1 MEAAGLAASKKSAG
15 QHGTLIFMDE
25 SGFSEG
31 SVIRRTWAPRGQTP
45 VLRPRCRN
53 WRWMSAMG
61 ALAYSLDGRRSRVLL
76 LFQPGAVR
84 AGAILRF
91 LRHLRRHV
99 HGRVILLWDSVQP
112 HRAAVVRDW
121 IDRNHRWLSVERLPA
136 YAPELNPVEGMWNWL
151 KGTGLANVCEDEL
164 GPLVHR
170 ARCAAERLRHN
181 DAVLSGFLAKA
192 GLSL

>member
-1 MEAAGLAASKKSAG
+1 VEAAGLAASKKSAG

-76 LFQPGAVR
+76 LFQPGSVR
-84 AGAILRF
+84 ADAILRF

-99 HGRVILLWDSVQP
+99 RGRVVLLWDSVQP

-121 IDRNHRWLSVERLPA
+121 IDRNHGWLSVERLPA
-136 YAPELNPVEGMWNWL
+136 YAPEINPVEGMWNWL

-164 GPLVHR
+164 GPLVRR